1 MDTSKQDR
9 AKQFMAFE
17 ALTGLK
23 EVFEEKEHECEEK
36 DHECEEKEKLQSRV
50 TLPLEE

>member
-17 ALTGLK
+17 ALTGFK
-23 EVFEEKEHECEEK
+23 EVLEEKEHER
-36 DHECEEKEKLQSRV
+36 EEKENKAKILCKN
-50 TLPLEE
+50 TLN

>member
-1 MDTSKQDR
+1 MDTNTQDR
-9 AKQFMAFE
+9 AKQFMSFE

-36 DHECEEKEKLQSRV
+36 ENKAKILCKNILNWI
-50 TLPLEE
+50 

>member
-23 EVFEEKEHECEEK
+23 EVFEEKEHEF
-36 DHECEEKEKLQSRV
+36 EEKENSNKI
-50 TLPLEE
+50 TLTCIQ

>member
-1 MDTSKQDR
+1 MDTNKQDR

-36 DHECEEKEKLQSRV
+36 ENSNKI
-50 TLPLEE
+50 TLTCIQ

>member
-17 ALTGLK
+17 ALTGFK
-23 EVFEEKEHECEEK
+23 EVLEEKEHER
-36 DHECEEKEKLQSRV
+36 EEKENKAKILCKNIG
-50 TLPLEE
+50 LK

>member
-23 EVFEEKEHECEEK
+23 EVFEEKENSNK
-36 DHECEEKEKLQSRV
+36 I
-50 TLPLEE
+50 TLTCIQ

>member
-17 ALTGLK
+17 ALTGFK
-23 EVFEEKEHECEEK
+23 EVLEEKEQECEEK
-36 DHECEEKEKLQSRV
+36 NNKAKILCKNILN
-50 TLPLEE
+50 

>member
-17 ALTGLK
+17 ALTGFK
-23 EVFEEKEHECEEK
+23 EVFVNK
-36 DHECEEKEKLQSRV
+36 V
-50 TLPLEE
+50 

>member
-9 AKQFMAFE
+9 AKQFMSFE

-36 DHECEEKEKLQSRV
+36 EKLQSRV

>member
-9 AKQFMAFE
+9 AKQFMSFE

-23 EVFEEKEHECEEK
+23 EVFEEKENKAKILCK
-36 DHECEEKEKLQSRV
+36 NILN
-50 TLPLEE
+50 

>member
-17 ALTGLK
+17 ALTGFK
-23 EVFEEKEHECEEK
+23 EV
-36 DHECEEKEKLQSRV
+36 
-50 TLPLEE
+50 LEENKDLELNINEFEYPNDGGIKIVLFLFF

>member
-23 EVFEEKEHECEEK
+23 EVFEEKEHECEE
-36 DHECEEKEKLQSRV
+36 EKNNKAKILCKNI
-50 TLPLEE
+50 LN

>member
-23 EVFEEKEHECEEK
+23 EVFEEKEHECEAK
-36 DHECEEKEKLQSRV
+36 ITKQKYCVKN
-50 TLPLEE
+50 LELNIII

>member
-36 DHECEEKEKLQSRV
+36 ENLQSRV

>member
-23 EVFEEKEHECEEK
+23 EVFEEKEHEY
-36 DHECEEKEKLQSRV
+36 EEKEKLQSRV

>member
-9 AKQFMAFE
+9 AKQFMSFE

-23 EVFEEKEHECEEK
+23 EVFEEII
-36 DHECEEKEKLQSRV
+36 
-50 TLPLEE
+50 

>member
-23 EVFEEKEHECEEK
+23 EVFEEKEHES
-36 DHECEEKEKLQSRV
+36 EEKENSNKI
-50 TLPLEE
+50 TLTCIQ

>member
-36 DHECEEKEKLQSRV
+36 ENSNKI
-50 TLPLEE
+50 TLTCIQ

>member
-1 MDTSKQDR
+1 MDTNKQDR

-36 DHECEEKEKLQSRV
+36 GNSNKI
-50 TLPLEE
+50 TLTCIQ